1 MLEELEAEDDCNRK
15 EVIEFLKESRFDL
28 KKYTIREF
36 EGFPGGI
43 ELLDEKGRSIVI
55 FYNYLKDEI
64 EVIYKDLKKDALGVY
79 LSVIMFLLD
88 EYKEKAV
95 ELEKVIMKDEVD
107 DYHIRFK
114 TKSKQD
120 NKIIKISPKFDINND
135 LYDMYEYLKEQINE
149 LDKG

>member
-1 MLEELEAEDDCNRK
+1 MLEELEVEDDCNRK
-15 EVIEFLKESRFDL
+15 EVIEYLKESRFDL

-95 ELEKVIMKDEVD
+95 ELEKIIMKDEID

-114 TKSKQD
+114 TKSNQN
-120 NKIIKISPKFDINND
+120 NKITKISPKFDINND

-149 LDKG
+149 LNKE